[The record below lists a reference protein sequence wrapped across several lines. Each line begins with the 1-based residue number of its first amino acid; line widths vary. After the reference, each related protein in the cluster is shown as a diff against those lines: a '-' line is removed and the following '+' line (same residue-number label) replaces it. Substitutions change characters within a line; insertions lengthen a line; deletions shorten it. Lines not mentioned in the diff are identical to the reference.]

1 MAQYPQNSSTS
12 QCCEAIRPEV
22 GGVVLMV
29 TAEVDGATW
38 LFPSLGP
45 SVSSAYLSSLCF
57 CAARVV
63 RSTGSQEVSRHD
75 IPYDHYSNQD
85 SLVGNGSHIGSRHD
99 APPDQYRSSDS
110 LKSGDV
116 LSISNLLE
124 NQPQRSAR
132 SSKQI
137 ISMHDG
143 QQKQLGKTMSL
154 SKPSN
159 VNNIFRSLTHGCES
173 HNPSQPRSMLLDGG
187 AVRPSAQPSKHTA
200 CNHDGG
206 QSHVELTRKEG
217 PTPRGNSIEGSTP
230 SRHSQVESQNENPKA
245 SNEHGT
251 AKQQEQNVNILVN
264 TVLKNHPKEV
274 RQYRSLEKK
283 ELIIFYLAG
292 VAMGICK
299 CRAEPNMLDSML
311 CETLDKI
318 ALVSLLSLP

>member
-1 MAQYPQNSSTS
+1 MAKVQKGNYM
-12 QCCEAIRPEV
+12 EV
-22 GGVVLMV
+22 FG
-29 TAEVDGATW
+29 
-38 LFPSLGP
+38 
-45 SVSSAYLSSLCF
+45 
-57 CAARVV
+57 
-63 RSTGSQEVSRHD
+63 
-75 IPYDHYSNQD
+75 INKD
-85 SLVGNGSHIGSRHD
+85 SPVGNGSHKGSRYDTPH
-99 APPDQYRSSDS
+99 DQYRSSDS
-110 LKSGDV
+110 PKSEDAR
-116 LSISNLLE
+116 SISNVLE
-124 NQPQRSAR
+124 NQPQRGAR

-137 ISMHDG
+137 VSMHVG
-143 QQKQLGKTMSL
+143 QQKQSGKTMSL

-245 SNEHGT
+245 
-251 AKQQEQNVNILVN
+251 
-264 TVLKNHPKEV
+264 
-274 RQYRSLEKK
+274 
-283 ELIIFYLAG
+283 
-292 VAMGICK
+292 MGICK